1 LVTDS
6 VEVSIRDGRDFSETA
21 QLGKLLAELR
31 AKRDEVIAASQG
43 FEEKIKDDPD
53 FKRSVEL
60 RDKENQEKAIAFS
73 TVLGGLWWSFVGAMI
88 VFRPR
93 EDRP

>member
-1 LVTDS
+1 MVTDS

-73 TVLGGLWWSFVGAMI
+73 
-88 VFRPR
+88 
-93 EDRP
+93 